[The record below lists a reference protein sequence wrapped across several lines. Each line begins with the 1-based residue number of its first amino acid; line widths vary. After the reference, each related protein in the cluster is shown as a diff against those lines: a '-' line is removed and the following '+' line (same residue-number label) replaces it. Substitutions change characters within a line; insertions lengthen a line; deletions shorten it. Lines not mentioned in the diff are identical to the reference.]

1 MDTSNEIMNHG
12 ISRKDYNY
20 KVKNDGAF
28 IVSKMVAFKNIE
40 VIDMARHGTARHG
53 THNVFEN
60 FVMLAFTI

>member
-28 IVSKMVAFKNIE
+28 IVSKMVIFKNIE
-40 VIDMARHGTARHG
+40 VIDMARHGT
-53 THNVFEN
+53 HNVLEN
-60 FVMLAFTI
+60 FVMTAFTMTL